1 MKSRTRNGT
10 LAKSL
15 IAGAVGGLAAS
26 YAMNQFQSL
35 LTAVTKELSK
45 REGDQQ
51 SSGGED
57 ATVKAA
63 EVISEH
69 VFHHELTGAEKKWA
83 GSAVHYAFGTLIGAV
98 YGVLAETVPAARS
111 GHGAA
116 FGTAVWLAADEIGVP
131 ALGLA
136 QPPSQTPAS
145 SHVKALAS
153 HLVYGFT
160 TDLTTRTIQRA
171 TAHQ

>member
-1 MKSRTRNGT
+1 MKAKNGK

-35 LTAVTKELSK
+35 WTAVTEEMSK
-45 REGDQQ
+45 RQGDPQQ

-57 ATVKAA
+57 ATVKTA
-63 EVISEH
+63 EAISER
-69 VFHHELTGAEKKWA
+69 VFHRELTDAEKKWA
-83 GSAVHYAFGTLIGAV
+83 GPAVHYAFGTLMGAV
-98 YGVLAETVPAARS
+98 YGVLAETVPAAGS

-116 FGTAVWLAADEIGVP
+116 FGTAVWLTVDEIGVP

-145 SHVKALAS
+145 SHIKALAS
-153 HLVYGFT
+153 HLVYGVT
-160 TDLTTRTIQRA
+160 TDLTIRTIRRT
-171 TAHQ
+171 TAHE

>member
-1 MKSRTRNGT
+1 MKARNRT

-26 YAMNQFQSL
+26 YVMNQFQSL
-35 LTAVTKELSK
+35 WTVVTQEMSK
-45 REGDQQ
+45 REGDQQQ

-57 ATVKAA
+57 ATVKTA
-63 EVISEH
+63 EAISER
-69 VFHHELTGAEKKWA
+69 VFRHELTGAEKKWA
-83 GSAVHYAFGTLIGAV
+83 GSAVHYAFGTLIGAM
-98 YGVLAETVPAARS
+98 YGVLAETVPAAGS
-111 GHGAA
+111 GHGTA

-136 QPPSQTPAS
+136 QAPSQTPAS

-160 TDLTTRTIQRA
+160 TDLTRRTIQRT
-171 TAHQ
+171 TAHE